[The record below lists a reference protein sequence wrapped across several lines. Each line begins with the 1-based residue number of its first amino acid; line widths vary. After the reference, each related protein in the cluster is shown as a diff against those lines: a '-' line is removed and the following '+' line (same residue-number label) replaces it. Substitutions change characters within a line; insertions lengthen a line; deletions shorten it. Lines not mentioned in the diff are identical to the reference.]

1 MRIDWWTLALQGV
14 NFLLLVWLLWR
25 FLYRPVKQVI
35 EKRKELAEQAFAEAD
50 RRKNEADAARQQFES
65 DRATLGQERQNLLK
79 KVHDELDV
87 ERRKVLEEAGK
98 KADGLL
104 TEARDSIAR
113 ERQAALK
120 DIREEVTALAHDM
133 AAGLLGKLGSAN
145 VSAAFLDEIAGH
157 LDALPGEERA
167 RLRKDLA
174 AGESSVKV
182 VTATPL
188 SDNDRNRWAERI
200 SAALGQDAKADF
212 ATDPAIL
219 GGAELHFAHAVLRFT
234 WADQL
239 QKASEL
245 LRKDD
250 AAS

>member
-1 MRIDWWTLALQGV
+1 MQIDWWTLALQGV

-50 RRKNEADAARQQFES
+50 RQKKEADEARQRFET
-65 DRATLGQERQNLLK
+65 DRAALGQERQDLLK
-79 KVHDELDV
+79 KAHDDLDA
-87 ERRKVLEEAGK
+87 ERRKVLDEAEK
-98 KADGLL
+98 QADRLL
-104 TEARDSIAR
+104 VEARESIAR
-113 ERQAALK
+113 ERDAALK
-120 DIREEVTALAHDM
+120 DIREQVAALAHDM

-145 VSAAFLDEIAGH
+145 VSAPFLEEIAGH
-157 LDALPGEERA
+157 LEALPAEERA

-174 AGESSVKV
+174 AQNPVAKI
-182 VTATPL
+182 VTAAAL
-188 SDNDRNRWAERI
+188 SKDEQGRWIERI
-200 SAALGQDAKADF
+200 SAAIGQDVRADF

-239 QKASEL
+239 RKAGEL
-245 LRKDD
+245 LGKDD